1 MKKLFALGM
10 MLTTAL
16 VLVACGGGEEA
27 PLIIYQ
33 NKVEIDDVLKE
44 YAAAWG
50 EANGIEV
57 EVRTCGG
64 DTCGYANQIISE
76 FNAAQQ
82 PDIFVFEGLGQ
93 YLTYQNKIMSLDG
106 EDWVDETGVEFIYEG
121 SVYGFPINLEGW
133 GLAYNADI
141 LEEAGVDP
149 STLTSLAGYEA
160 AFETL
165 NSQADALGLDGVV
178 SMAAGS
184 GLTWVTGLHNF
195 NGYLSSGLEYTDR
208 SVTVDLLNGIS
219 DTARLEALADWVELL
234 FDYADPSVLLE
245 GSYDD
250 QVNAF
255 KLGRTAFI
263 HQGNW
268 IDPNLIADGGLD
280 FEVGYAPHASGLGE
294 VDSIFVGAPS
304 YYGINPDGGNTD
316 AAKQFLNDM
325 VFDEAGHEYMVNEAN
340 FVPAFNTVSLV
351 PSSPLSAVVYEYAQ
365 SGNISAW
372 WQNDMPPG
380 FGMEQ
385 LGPIYTLFADGTYT
399 KAEFVEALSQEIA
412 TLAE

>member
-1 MKKLFALGM
+1 MRKLLALGLV
-10 MLTTAL
+10 LTSAL
-16 VLVACGGGEEA
+16 VLVACGGNDA

-33 NKVEIDDVLKE
+33 NKVEIDDVLKD

-50 EANGIEV
+50 EANGVEV

-82 PDIFVFEGLGQ
+82 PDIFVIEGLGQ
-93 YLTYQNKIMSLDG
+93 YLTYQNKVMNLDG
-106 EDWVDETGVEFIYEG
+106 EAWIDETGVEFVYEG

-133 GLAYNADI
+133 GLAYNVDI
-141 LEEAGVDP
+141 LDAAGVDP
-149 STLTSLAGYEA
+149 ATLNSLAGYQA
-160 AFETL
+160 AFATIDA
-165 NSQADALGLDGVV
+165 QKADLGLDGVV

-195 NGYLSSGLEYTDR
+195 NGYLSSGLDYSDR
-208 SVTVDLLNGIS
+208 SVTVDLLNGVS
-219 DTARLEALADWVELL
+219 DTDRLEALADWTELL
-234 FDYADPSVLLE
+234 FDNADPSVLLE

-280 FEVGYAPHASGLGE
+280 FEVGYAPHASGLGT

-304 YYGINPDGGNTD
+304 YYAINVDGSNTE

-325 VFDEAGHEYMVNEAN
+325 VFEETGHEYMVNEAN
-340 FVPAFNTVSLV
+340 FVPAFNTVALV

-365 SGNISAW
+365 AGNISAW

-385 LGPIYTLFADGTYT
+385 LGPIYTLFANGTYT
-399 KAEFVEALSQEIA
+399 KAEYVQALSDEIG
-412 TLAE
+412 TLAD

>member
-1 MKKLFALGM
+1 MRKLFALALA
-10 MLTTAL
+10 LTTIA
-16 VLVACGGGEEA
+16 VLAACGGEEA

-50 EANGIEV
+50 EANGVEV

-64 DTCGYANQIISE
+64 DTCGYADNLVAE
-76 FNAAQQ
+76 FNASQQ

-93 YLTYQNKIMSLDG
+93 FLTYQSKIMPLDG
-106 EDWVDETGVEFIYEG
+106 EEWLDETGVEFMFEG
-121 SVYGFPINLEGW
+121 ETYGFPINLEGW
-133 GLAYNADI
+133 GLGYNVEI

-149 STLTSLAGYEA
+149 STLTSLAAYEA
-160 AFETL
+160 AFETIEA
-165 NSQADALGLDGVV
+165 QKADLGLDGVV

-195 NGYLSSGLEYTDR
+195 NGYLSSGLETSDR
-208 SVTVDLLNGIS
+208 SVTEDLLNGIA
-219 DTARLEALADWVELL
+219 DMDRLEALADWVELL
-234 FDYADPSVLLE
+234 FDYSVPDVLLE
-245 GSYDD
+245 GSYDQ

-255 KLGRTAFI
+255 KLGRAAFI

-268 IDPNLIADGGLD
+268 IDPNLNADGGLD
-280 FEVGYAPHASGLGE
+280 FEVGYAPHASGLGT

-304 YYGINPDGGNTD
+304 YYGINPDGDSTEN
-316 AAKQFLNDM
+316 AKKFLNDM
-325 VFDEAGHEYMVNEAN
+325 VFTEEGQDYMLNKAN
-340 FVPAFNTVSLV
+340 FVPAFNTVTDS
-351 PSSPLSAVVYEYAQ
+351 PTSPLSAQVYEYAQ
-365 SGNISAW
+365 SGKISAW

-399 KAEFVEALSQEIA
+399 KEEFIEALADEIE
-412 TLAE
+412 TLAD